1 MPGSLATV
9 AAAMF
14 AGAALYVS
22 VAEHPARIRLDNHA
36 ALAEW
41 HTAYPRATIMQVTL
55 ALVAGLLGLVEGLPT
70 LDFRW
75 LAGSAAILANIP
87 YTFLVVWGIN
97 KQLRSITPDRA
108 SPESR
113 ELLTQWGRLHTV
125 RTVLGITGAL
135 LFAWALHG

>member
-41 HTAYPRATIMQVTL
+41 HIAYPRATIMQVTL
-55 ALVAGLLGLVEGLPT
+55 ALAAGFLGLIEGLTTMDP
-70 LDFRW
+70 RW
-75 LAGSAAILANIP
+75 LVGSAVIFANIP
-87 YTFLVVWGIN
+87 YTLLVVWGTN
-97 KQLRSITPDRA
+97 KQLNAIPADRA

-113 ELLTQWGRLHTV
+113 ELLVQWARLHTV
-125 RTVLGITGAL
+125 RTLLGLAGAL
-135 LFAWALHG
+135 LFAWALRI